1 MTENE
6 LQDLIRVRHKGF
18 TSYCGVAIDEAGQ
31 GFCRAH
37 VDLEARHLNPRGF
50 AHGGLQSTL
59 MDVAAGTAAITA
71 CDPPRMMVTQ
81 SAEIHYLRPASG
93 GRLTAEARARRAGR
107 SVAFVQV
114 DVTDAEGRLV
124 STGSFELFYLR
135 EPEET

>member
-1 MTENE
+1 
-6 LQDLIRVRHKGF
+6 
-18 TSYCGVAIDEAGQ
+18 
-31 GFCRAH
+31 
-37 VDLEARHLNPRGF
+37 
-50 AHGGLQSTL
+50 
-59 MDVAAGTAAITA
+59 
-71 CDPPRMMVTQ
+71 MVTQ